1 MNNKGQATIYGLIFL
16 IIIVILITSF
26 MPVFK
31 TMINNARHHD
41 ALNCA
46 SNINVCSVTSEIPC
60 YNSSLMTETTSC
72 LILDMFL
79 PLLILVVL
87 VGGAFA
93 VIQQKSAGSPFGQ
106 QQYGGYQ

>member
-1 MNNKGQATIYGLIFL
+1 MNSKGQATIYGLIFL
-16 IIIVILITSF
+16 IVIVILITSF
-26 MPVFK
+26 LPIFQ
-31 TMINNARHHD
+31 TLLNNARTSN